1 MTPLTKSIPTV
12 NKETKRVKTLLDLI
26 GLNYDEHSIVVND
39 NIVDITIN
47 PRIPIE
53 HIKIDIKVDKS

>member
-1 MTPLTKSIPTV
+1 V

-39 NIVDITIN
+39 NIVDIRIN

-53 HIKIDIKVDKS
+53 HIKIDIKVNKS